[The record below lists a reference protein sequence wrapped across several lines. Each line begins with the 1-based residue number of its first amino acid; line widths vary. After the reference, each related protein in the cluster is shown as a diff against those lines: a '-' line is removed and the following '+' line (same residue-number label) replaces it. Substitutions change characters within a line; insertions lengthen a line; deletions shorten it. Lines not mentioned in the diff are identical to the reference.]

1 MGDACA
7 GVRMARMVLSATGL
21 PAAPQEGHAACA
33 GLSKEALRD
42 VGEGPETDSEDR
54 GDPQQRPAE
63 PAGFRVLA
71 AAIVAL
77 CGLGLAIG
85 EPEANTEQPKGGG
98 GEDRTVRLESG
109 EQAGAA
115 DPDRREDERAETAGR
130 REQARHDCA
139 GHREGGEFAGAGAS
153 GW

>member
-33 GLSKEALRD
+33 GSSKEALRE
-42 VGEGPETDSEDR
+42 VREGPEADR
-54 GDPQQRPAE
+54 DDRSDPEQCPAK

-71 AAIVAL
+71 AAIVARR
-77 CGLGLAIG
+77 GLGFAIG

-98 GEDRTVRLESG
+98 GEDGAVRLESC
-109 EQAGAA
+109 EQARTA
-115 DPDRREDERAETAGR
+115 DPDPRQDERA
-130 REQARHDCA
+130 Q
-139 GHREGGEFAGAGAS
+139 
-153 GW
+153 